1 VLSQV
6 TNADKYAAPTR
17 TQAIR
22 AWGEAEVR
30 IAVSYAG
37 ARITA
42 DILDRNN
49 NPFTHKHI
57 LEQILRADKP
67 TGIEKVVDRSIVP
80 LGGSKPLQLVRHVA
94 QCGGWKFVY
103 EQAEQGYTPRQKLA
117 A

>member
-1 VLSQV
+1 
-6 TNADKYAAPTR
+6 
-17 TQAIR
+17 
-22 AWGEAEVR
+22 VR
-30 IAVSYAG
+30 IGVSYAG
-37 ARITA
+37 PKIMA

-57 LEQILRADKP
+57 LETLLRAEKP
-67 TGIEKVVDRSIVP
+67 TALHSVVDRNQVP

-103 EQAEQGYTPRQKLA
+103 EAANEVYTPRQKA